1 MNSKALLTSLILALC
16 LGALSACGDDDK
28 DENKGEGTVQVTV
41 WGEDYIEQGIP
52 AGEMD
57 DGWSVEFDKFIVT
70 VSDVEVGGV
79 AIATP
84 EPLDIANDSG
94 GQGHAL
100 GSGKVPAGTHDAP
113 SFAVKKINLVGSA
126 TKGDVTKTFDWTFE
140 QPTHYADCDTTTVVP
155 ADGEATLQITLHAD
169 HLFGDSLVSHDPAVV
184 FQALADA
191 DADADGK
198 ITRAE
203 LEAADIG
210 AYDPGND
217 SGIDNLWKFLV
228 AQSQSLGHV
237 DGEGHCHAHPATH

>member
-1 MNSKALLTSLILALC
+1 MRSKILLTSLILTLC
-16 LGALSACGDDDK
+16 VGALSACGDDDK
-28 DENKGEGTVQVTV
+28 DENKGEGTVKVTV
-41 WGEDYIEQGIP
+41 WGEDYIEKGIP
-52 AGEMD
+52 ADEMD
-57 DGWSVEFDKFIVT
+57 DGWAVQFDKFVVT

-84 EPLDIANDSG
+84 EPLDIAGDSDG
-94 GQGHAL
+94 KGHAL
-100 GSGKVPAGTHDAP
+100 GEGTVPAGSHSAP
-113 SFAVKKINLVGSA
+113 SFAVKKINLAGKA
-126 TKGDVTKTFDWTFE
+126 TLDGVTKRFDWTFD
-140 QPTHYADCDTTTVVP
+140 QSTHYAECETTTVVP
-155 ADGEATLQITLHAD
+155 ADGEATFQITLHAD
-169 HLFGDSLVSHDPAVV
+169 HLFGNSLVSHDPEVL

-191 DADADGK
+191 DSDENGE

-237 DGEGHCHAHPATH
+237 DGEGHCHAHPATN